1 MKNKNFIRGL
11 KAGIPIGIGYLSVS
25 FTFGI
30 MSITCGLK
38 VWQAVMVSA
47 LTLTSAGQLA
57 GVQIMAFPGLYV
69 DMLISQLTINLRY
82 SFMSVSLSQKLEPT
96 FKNIHKWL
104 LGFFI
109 TDEIYAVVS
118 QEKQIS
124 KIYFFGV
131 SITPFFGWT
140 IGTLLGAMVG
150 NVLPEIILSSLSL
163 AIYGMFIAIIL
174 PPCKKDFKLLIVVL
188 IAILFSLI
196 FTFFPYLSTISSGLV
211 ISICAVLAAI
221 IGAVLFPVED
231 GETNEF

>member
-1 MKNKNFIRGL
+1 MKNINFIRGL

-38 VWQAVMVSA
+38 VWQAVIISA

-57 GVQIMAFPGLYV
+57 GVQIMAYPGLYI

-82 SFMSVSLSQKLEPT
+82 AFMSVSLSQKLEPT
-96 FKNIHKWL
+96 FNNIHKWL

-118 QEKQIS
+118 QEKEIS
-124 KIYFFGV
+124 KIYFLGV

-140 IGTLLGAMVG
+140 IGTLLGALIG
-150 NVLPEIILSSLSL
+150 NILPTIILSSLSL
-163 AIYGMFIAIIL
+163 AIYGMFVAIII

-188 IAILFSLI
+188 IAIIFSLI
-196 FTFFPYLSTISSGLV
+196 FSFVPYLNSISSGIV

-221 IGAVLFPVED
+221 IGALVFPVKD
-231 GETNEF
+231 GDTNEC